1 MSKELRIGLIALI
14 SGALLYYGFNYLKG
28 TDVFANTNRYFVEY
42 PNTDGLA
49 IGSAIKIN
57 GVQVGRVSSVVFQPD
72 KNNVLVELDLQG
84 NIELGDSTIAE
95 LASDG
100 LLGGKA
106 IILNRKTHQAI
117 LEPGDYLIPVVDKG
131 LSEILEQAQP
141 ITDNIQITI
150 RRINEILLGMEG
162 FGESLTH
169 AVQNMD
175 TVLVDVRHILEQND
189 SKIDSAFS
197 KIDGMVGKI
206 DASLEPLGIALDNMA
221 AVSDSLKNSELKAT
235 IATSNKLLKNV
246 NMTLDSIT
254 NSSGTIG
261 QLISNDS
268 LYQNLNKAL
277 VDLDKLLIHFN
288 QYPRDFMKPLGRK
301 HSKLE
306 GLKDEGN

>member
-14 SGALLYYGFNYLKG
+14 AGALLYYGFNYLKG

-42 PNTDGLA
+42 GNTDGLVV
-49 IGSAIKIN
+49 GSAVKIN
-57 GVQVGRVSSVVFQPD
+57 GVQVGRVSNVLFQPQTND
-72 KNNVLVELDLQG
+72 VLVEIDLQG
-84 NIELGDSTIAE
+84 NVQLGDSTIAE

-106 IILNRKTHQAI
+106 IVLNRKTHEAI
-117 LEPGDYLIPVVDKG
+117 LEPGAYLIPRVDKG

-162 FGESLTH
+162 FGESLTS
-169 AVQNMD
+169 AVRNMD
-175 TVLVDVRHILEQND
+175 TVLVDVRGILEQND
-189 SKIDSAFS
+189 AKIARAFDQLDSLVQNVNGAI
-197 KIDGMVGKI
+197 K
-206 DASLEPLGIALDNMA
+206 PLNATMKNMEAL
-221 AVSDSLKNSELKAT
+221 SDSLKNSELKAT
-235 IATSNKLLKNV
+235 IATSNELLKNV
-246 NMTLDSIT
+246 NNTLDSLT
-254 NSSGTIG
+254 NNQGTIG
-261 QLISNDS
+261 KLISNDS

-301 HSKLE
+301 HKKLE
-306 GLKDEGN
+306 GLKDE